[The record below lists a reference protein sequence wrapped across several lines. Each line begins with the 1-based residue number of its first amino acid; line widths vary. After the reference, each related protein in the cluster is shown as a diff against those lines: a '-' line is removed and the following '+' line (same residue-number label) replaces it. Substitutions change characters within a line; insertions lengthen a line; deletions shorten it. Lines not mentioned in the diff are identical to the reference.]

1 MSLAKHSNFEHPS
14 KRVIRN
20 GYMALVVKTANLI
33 VKNKDKVEVAAYLAS
48 LPKPEEW
55 TQFVE
60 GELKRSNDT
69 NNKNLGG

>member
-1 MSLAKHSNFEHPS
+1 
-14 KRVIRN
+14 
-20 GYMALVVKTANLI
+20 MALVVKTANLI